1 MSYAGD
7 LTVHE
12 AHERLK
18 SQPQTVLVDVRTA
31 AEWAFVGTPDLR
43 AMGKGALLI
52 SWTTYPDGAA
62 NPTFLDEL
70 QQAGV
75 TTDHE
80 ILFLCRSGARS
91 AAAASA
97 ATAQG
102 YTSYNIIDGFEG
114 PSDDAGHRGTLSGWK
129 AAGLPW
135 VQQ

>member
-7 LTVHE
+7 ITVNE
-12 AHERLK
+12 AHQRLND
-18 SQPQTVLVDVRTA
+18 QAQTVLVDVRTA
-31 AEWAFVGTPDLR
+31 AEWAFVGIPDLR
-43 AMGKGALLI
+43 HCGKQPVLA

-62 NPTFLDEL
+62 NPAFLDEL
-70 QQAGV
+70 QAAGI
-75 TTDHE
+75 TTDHN

-102 YTSYNIIDGFEG
+102 FTAYNIIDGFEG
-114 PSDDAGHRGTLSGWK
+114 HVDADGHRGTTTGWK

-135 VQQ
+135 IQQ